1 MELGCGKGVGAEYDG
16 GGGNGPVCC
25 AEAGHVT
32 NSKPKTAASVS
43 AQGPNVC
50 LCDFWIASCIPSKF
64 LSTSKSVSSVRS
76 FRIALGLLRVQ
87 KDAQSRLRTA
97 RSLTGPDRDGSVFD
111 VIIREA
117 RSKCVPSI

>member
-25 AEAGHVT
+25 AKAGHGA
-32 NSKPKTAASVS
+32 NGKPKTAASVS

-50 LCDFWIASCIPSKF
+50 LCDFWIATCIPSKF

-76 FRIALGLLRVQ
+76 FRITLGLLRVQ
-87 KDAQSRLRTA
+87 KDAQYRLRTRA
-97 RSLTGPDRDGSVFD
+97 IQES
-111 VIIREA
+111 
-117 RSKCVPSI
+117 